1 VYWGL
6 AARLYSA
13 EELGGEAALISTM
26 QFLSYL
32 TQLNLRVALVR
43 FVPEAGNHT
52 ARFVALSFFASGLA
66 AFVVSTAFIL
76 VIRTFLPGSS
86 QLSTLFQPAFAVWFI
101 LSTVAWSFFTLQDG
115 LLTGLRRASI
125 VPLENGLYSVA
136 KIGLL
141 ILFAVALDR
150 YAIFLSWTI
159 PSLVLVIAVSVYAFG
174 RLIPRHARMTA
185 NRQSMM
191 RPRRLVAFLALDY
204 VASLFPTLSVSLLP
218 ILIVAA
224 VGPGPGAHFYI
235 AWVLVTSLQLVP
247 NYLAASLT
255 VEAVGDMAGFVR
267 HARRTIVHML
277 KLLVPAVL
285 VLAWASPI
293 VLSVFGPDYA
303 AEGSDLL
310 RVALLGLVP
319 YGVNILFVG
328 IARVQGRGRIIVA
341 VHAGIALST
350 LTLTAAL
357 VPLLGI
363 TGVGVA
369 WLLSNSAMCLVVV
382 VYGLKPFFALKG
394 PPPTGT
400 AARSGR

>member
-13 EELGGEAALISTM
+13 EELGSEAALISTM

-43 FVPEAGNHT
+43 FVPEASHHT
-52 ARFVALSFFASGLA
+52 ARLVALSFLASGVA
-66 AFVVSTAFIL
+66 AMVVSTGVIL
-76 VIRTFLPGSS
+76 AIGTFLPGSS
-86 QLSTLFQPAFAVWFI
+86 QLSTLFQPAFAVWFVV
-101 LSTVAWSFFTLQDG
+101 STVVWSFFTLQDG
-115 LLTGLRRASI
+115 LLTGLRKAAI

-159 PSLVLVIAVSVYAFG
+159 PSLVLVVAVSVYAFA

-185 NRQSMM
+185 DRKSMM
-191 RPRRLVAFLALDY
+191 RPRRLLAFLAMDY

-224 VGPGPGAHFYI
+224 VGPGPGAYFYI
-235 AWVLVTSLQLVP
+235 AWVLVISLQLVP

-255 VEAVGDMAGFVR
+255 VEAVGDMAGFVK
-267 HARRTIVHML
+267 HARRTIIHML

-285 VLAWASPI
+285 VLALASPI
-293 VLSVFGPDYA
+293 VLSVFGPD
-303 AEGSDLL
+303 
-310 RVALLGLVP
+310 
-319 YGVNILFVG
+319 
-328 IARVQGRGRIIVA
+328 
-341 VHAGIALST
+341 
-350 LTLTAAL
+350 
-357 VPLLGI
+357 
-363 TGVGVA
+363 
-369 WLLSNSAMCLVVV
+369 
-382 VYGLKPFFALKG
+382 
-394 PPPTGT
+394 
-400 AARSGR
+400 